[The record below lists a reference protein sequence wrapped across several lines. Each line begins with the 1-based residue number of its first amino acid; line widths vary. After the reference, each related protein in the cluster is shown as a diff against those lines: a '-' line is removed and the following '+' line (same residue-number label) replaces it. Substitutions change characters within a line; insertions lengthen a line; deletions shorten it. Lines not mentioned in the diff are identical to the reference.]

1 MGGGYLRRTVTAD
14 VCVWVRVCVRA
25 QAAVAPGDRV
35 FISPLARRL
44 AREAGL
50 AWQGLTGSG
59 PLGRILAADV
69 EKAKLNPP
77 APAGAAGGDF
87 PAWVRTRLPSLPPCG
102 CRRPQGTISFLVSV
116 SPSCTRRM
124 GRFEEGRY

>member
-1 MGGGYLRRTVTAD
+1 
-14 VCVWVRVCVRA
+14 
-25 QAAVAPGDRV
+25 VAPGDRV

-77 APAGAAGGDF
+77 APAVAAAAGGDF
-87 PAWVRTRLPSLPPCG
+87 PAWVSTRLLPPSSLWTQTPTG
-102 CRRPQGTISFLVSV
+102 P
-116 SPSCTRRM
+116 SPFSC
-124 GRFEEGRY
+124 